1 MDSPPPPDLSAF
13 LAALTVELER
23 RDLRF
28 MLIGGQAV
36 LLHGRP
42 RFTEDVD
49 VTLAAGPDALP
60 ALRAASEALGLS
72 PLPDDPEAFARR
84 TFVLPV
90 RHTPSGIRV
99 DFIFSTTAY
108 EAQAVARATRVPLG
122 GAQVPF
128 ATAEDLLIHKLFAG
142 RPRDLEDAEGIVRR
156 QRATLDWTY
165 LGRWVAEFALVPGR
179 EGMPEALARL
189 QTLAR

>member
-1 MDSPPPPDLSAF
+1 MGSPQPDLSSF
-13 LAALTVELER
+13 LAALTLELQQR
-23 RDLRF
+23 GLHF

-49 VTLAAGPDALP
+49 VTLAAGPAALP
-60 ALRAASEALGLS
+60 LVRAACEALDLS
-72 PLPDDPEAFARR
+72 PLAEDPDAFARR

-90 RHTPSGIRV
+90 RQTASRIRV
-99 DFIFSTTAY
+99 DFIFSTTDY
-108 EAQAVARATRVPLG
+108 EAQAVARATRVLLA

-142 RPRDLEDAEGIVRR
+142 RPRDIEDAEGIVRR
-156 QRATLDWTY
+156 RGAQLDWTY
-165 LGRWVAEFALVPGR
+165 LERWAAEFALVPGR
-179 EGMPEALARL
+179 EGMPVALERL
-189 QTLAR
+189 KAGL

>member
-1 MDSPPPPDLSAF
+1 MGSPPTDLTAF
-13 LAALTVELER
+13 LAALTRELER
-23 RDLRF
+23 RGLRF

-49 VTLAAGPDALP
+49 VTLDAGPDRLP
-60 ALRAASEALGLS
+60 IVQEACAALGLA
-72 PLPDDPEAFARR
+72 PLAEDPETFARR

-90 RHTPSGIRV
+90 RHPASRIRV
-99 DFIFSTTAY
+99 DFIFSTTPY
-108 EAQAVARATRVPLG
+108 EAQAVARATRVPLA
-122 GAQVPF
+122 GARVPF

-156 QRATLDWTY
+156 RGAELDWTY
-165 LGRWVAEFALVPGR
+165 LERWVGEFARVPGR
-179 EGMPEALARL
+179 EGMPAALAKLRHPP
-189 QTLAR
+189 A